1 MESRLIILKKYLK
14 DETSRKRSGPT
25 MKDLSHFSK
34 PSTMWSKVYSKII
47 TGIIVRIF
55 IFQESRYKMHSK
67 IS

>member
-14 DETSRKRSGPT
+14 DETSRKRSWPT
-25 MKDLSHFSK
+25 MKDLSHFNK

-47 TGIIVRIF
+47 TGITVRIL